1 MLRFRCRKD
10 AEEVQRCRGA
20 EVQRY
25 RCVEVQSCRGVE
37 AESAEGVQ
45 IDVLRCRV
53 AEEMQRRCRGDA
65 EAHVQRCRGACAE
78 VQMC

>member
-1 MLRFRCRKD
+1 MQR
-10 AEEVQRCRGA
+10 RCRGA

-25 RCVEVQSCRGVE
+25 DRCVEVQSCRGVD
-37 AESAEGVQ
+37 AESAEDVQ
-45 IDVLRCRV
+45 IDVLRCRGS

-78 VQMC
+78 VQILRC